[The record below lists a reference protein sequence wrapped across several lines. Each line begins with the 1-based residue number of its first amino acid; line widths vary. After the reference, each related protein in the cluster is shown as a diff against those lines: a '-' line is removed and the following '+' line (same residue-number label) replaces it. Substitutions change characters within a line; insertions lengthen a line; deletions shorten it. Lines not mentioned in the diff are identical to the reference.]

1 MDFPQLTMTL
11 PDGREESVM
20 KRTTLVA
27 NTSNM
32 PVAARE
38 ASIYTGYYPRF
49 FSTALVAVK
58 LSFSLGSISY
68 IFVLFVVLI
77 VFICN
82 FILLQLY
89 SDFVFCC
96 RNHFGRVLQRYGL
109 QCQYDG
115 RLYVS
120 LGRSPS

>member
-38 ASIYTGYYPRF
+38 ASIYTGK
-49 FSTALVAVK
+49 TMN
-58 LSFSLGSISY
+58 
-68 IFVLFVVLI
+68 
-77 VFICN
+77 C
-82 FILLQLY
+82 
-89 SDFVFCC
+89 
-96 RNHFGRVLQRYGL
+96 
-109 QCQYDG
+109 
-115 RLYVS
+115 
-120 LGRSPS
+120 

>member
-38 ASIYTGYYPRF
+38 ASIYTGKFEEAQISSSNDIKQIQTFFFYYDPH
-49 FSTALVAVK
+49 
-58 LSFSLGSISY
+58 
-68 IFVLFVVLI
+68 
-77 VFICN
+77 
-82 FILLQLY
+82 
-89 SDFVFCC
+89 FVF
-96 RNHFGRVLQRYGL
+96 GGL
-109 QCQYDG
+109 M
-115 RLYVS
+115 
-120 LGRSPS
+120 

>member
-38 ASIYTGYYPRF
+38 ASIYTGNFQACR
-49 FSTALVAVK
+49 SNSILQI
-58 LSFSLGSISY
+58 LSITILIFY
-68 IFVLFVVLI
+68 IV
-77 VFICN
+77 N
-82 FILLQLY
+82 
-89 SDFVFCC
+89 S
-96 RNHFGRVLQRYGL
+96 RNHYR
-109 QCQYDG
+109 
-115 RLYVS
+115 
-120 LGRSPS
+120 

>member
-38 ASIYTGYYPRF
+38 ASIYTGKSG
-49 FSTALVAVK
+49 FS
-58 LSFSLGSISY
+58 SSL
-68 IFVLFVVLI
+68 
-77 VFICN
+77 
-82 FILLQLY
+82 
-89 SDFVFCC
+89 
-96 RNHFGRVLQRYGL
+96 H
-109 QCQYDG
+109 
-115 RLYVS
+115 
-120 LGRSPS
+120 P

>member
-38 ASIYTGYYPRF
+38 ASIYTGNFSSSVYF
-49 FSTALVAVK
+49 FL
-58 LSFSLGSISY
+58 
-68 IFVLFVVLI
+68 IFQDVVSGNLI
-77 VFICN
+77 CF
-82 FILLQLY
+82 F
-89 SDFVFCC
+89 
-96 RNHFGRVLQRYGL
+96 
-109 QCQYDG
+109 
-115 RLYVS
+115 
-120 LGRSPS
+120 

>member
-38 ASIYTGYYPRF
+38 ASIYTGF
-49 FSTALVAVK
+49 TQSCSNLLHKK
-58 LSFSLGSISY
+58 LLMGFLGSYDLSEDG
-68 IFVLFVVLI
+68 FFLF
-77 VFICN
+77 
-82 FILLQLY
+82 
-89 SDFVFCC
+89 
-96 RNHFGRVLQRYGL
+96 NHEYFWL
-109 QCQYDG
+109 
-115 RLYVS
+115 
-120 LGRSPS
+120 